1 MAGDLLS
8 PTSDNS
14 YDASSIQVLEDME
27 HVRLRPGMY
36 IGGTPFFPLVAIVFG
51 VLKRSIFR
59 CLGVMVSMGWGIV
72 RDSLGMAL
80 AKIIFLGMMYCGL
93 TAARDVF
100 TLVAVE
106 EVHSISTAA
115 EEELIDIAVV
125 LTIAIFAINFI
136 FYCWIIRSLGHEY

>member
-1 MAGDLLS
+1 
-8 PTSDNS
+8 
-14 YDASSIQVLEDME
+14 
-27 HVRLRPGMY
+27 
-36 IGGTPFFPLVAIVFG
+36 
-51 VLKRSIFR
+51 
-59 CLGVMVSMGWGIV
+59 MGWGIV

-136 FYCWIIRSLGHEY
+136 FYCWIIRSLGATTDYLRNMGQTSKLRRHLILRRVIWLSFFYAFCWISFSWYDTVEDVVGQTWEW